1 MHGRKRR
8 WRSRARRA
16 SPLLTAGKPTTG
28 SIRPSA
34 GSHRGIHTRIRSAT
48 VCWRKCFTIRSTKR
62 ACSRGTQRKSRM
74 DRQAI
79 HDTVKTYIL
88 EQFLQGE
95 DPNELTDDT
104 PLMTTGILDSLATLK
119 LVTYLEEKF
128 DIAVEAHEADSENLN
143 TLELITDLVARKK
156 K

>member
-1 MHGRKRR
+1 
-8 WRSRARRA
+8 
-16 SPLLTAGKPTTG
+16 
-28 SIRPSA
+28 
-34 GSHRGIHTRIRSAT
+34 
-48 VCWRKCFTIRSTKR
+48 
-62 ACSRGTQRKSRM
+62 M

-88 EQFLQGE
+88 EQFLAGE
-95 DPNELTDDT
+95 DPNELTGDT

-143 TLELITDLVARKK
+143 TLDLITDLVARKQK
-156 K
+156 

>member
-1 MHGRKRR
+1 
-8 WRSRARRA
+8 
-16 SPLLTAGKPTTG
+16 
-28 SIRPSA
+28 
-34 GSHRGIHTRIRSAT
+34 
-48 VCWRKCFTIRSTKR
+48 
-62 ACSRGTQRKSRM
+62 M

-88 EQFLQGE
+88 DQFLPGE

-128 DIAVEAHEADSENLN
+128 DISVEAHEADSENLN

-156 K
+156 R